1 MSIYQTLAE
10 DLRRARLDL
19 TKCSQATH
27 RRESSYF
34 TCLQHLDDIAKVLEG
49 NFTLTTP
56 DPQGHLRPKP
66 GIKGKVQRVIR
77 DGNVIEGPW
86 TKGASRGAR

>member
-1 MSIYQTLAE
+1 MSIYLTLAE
-10 DLRRARLDL
+10 DLRRVRLDL
-19 TKCSQATH
+19 TKCGQPAH
-27 RRESSYF
+27 RRDGPF
-34 TCLQHLDDIAKVLEG
+34 FMCLQHLDDIAKVLEG

-77 DGNVIEGPW
+77 DGNVVEGPW
-86 TKGASRGAR
+86 GKQ